1 MTTDFRFA
9 WQWDAIGCVTPA
21 SCLCI
26 KREILILCKMRIYF
40 SLTSDKEW
48 EFVPNTNLKCPHLTD
63 MDKEGGCLPQ
73 AQTDLSPRDGTL
85 ASNDLSQQDEAG
97 SQQWEGAQMIL
108 IHPFD
113 EGPLTST
120 KANINL
126 LGQKL
131 DLRWSWKERGPFESG
146 WRLIA
151 LCKSKLEYKQTRLCL
166 HCHGWS
172 SLPVMEKTVQTD
184 SRTHLWASVCPGHW
198 ALSINSIIS
207 HSVHSSSFRQ
217 SICHPQCDRIGKVC

>member
-1 MTTDFRFA
+1 MTTDFMFA

-26 KREILILCKMRIYF
+26 TREILILHKMRIYF

-48 EFVPNTNLKCPHLTD
+48 EFFPNTKLKMPPPYWHGQRRRLSSPGTN
-63 MDKEGGCLPQ
+63 
-73 AQTDLSPRDGTL
+73 LSPRDGTL
-85 ASNDLSQQDEAG
+85 ASNDLSQQDKTG
-97 SQQWEGAQMIL
+97 SQQWGGAQMKL

-120 KANINL
+120 KASTNL

-131 DLRWSWKERGPFESG
+131 DLRWSWKEREPFESG

-151 LCKSKLEYKQTRLCL
+151 LCKNRLESKQTRLCL

-172 SLPVMEKTVQTD
+172 SLPVMEETVHTD

-198 ALSINSIIS
+198 A
-207 HSVHSSSFRQ
+207 
-217 SICHPQCDRIGKVC
+217 